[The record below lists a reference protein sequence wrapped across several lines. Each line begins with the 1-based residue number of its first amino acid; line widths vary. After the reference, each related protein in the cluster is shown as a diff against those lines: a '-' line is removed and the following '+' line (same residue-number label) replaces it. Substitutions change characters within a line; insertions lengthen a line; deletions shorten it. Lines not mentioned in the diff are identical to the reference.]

1 MTPDRTQ
8 LISKF
13 LIGKKLLLSIM
24 ALVVM
29 IVALLFA
36 IHETTKATVTIVIGG
51 EEQVIATHAKTVGEM
66 MSEHDW
72 TVNDHDKVVPA
83 LDSKI
88 SGNMIVNWTKA
99 KKVIVKNN
107 DTESEIWTTATEVS
121 ELLTELNITV
131 GEHDLIKPSLQS
143 EIKPEMNVT
152 YETAFLVRLNSD
164 GEQHEVWTTSTT
176 VADFLEKESISLGEL
191 DRVEPAQDER
201 IANETEV
208 SVIRVEKVTDVV
220 EEEVAFATVT
230 RQDKSLERGKEEVLE
245 QGSKGL
251 VKKHY
256 EVVLENGKEVSRN
269 LVKTDTVKE
278 SSDRIVAVGTRQV
291 AKTVSRSQSPVST
304 SDPSDGKTLTVTA
317 TAYTADCSGCSGV
330 TSTGINL
337 KNNRSQKVIA
347 VDPDVIPLG
356 SRVHVEGYGTAI
368 AGDTGSA
375 IQGNRIDVHVPTKA
389 DASRWGRKQV
399 TITILD

>member
-8 LISKF
+8 WIPKF
-13 LIGKKLLLSIM
+13 FIGKKLLLSIM
-24 ALVVM
+24 GLVVVIAILM
-29 IVALLFA
+29 FA
-36 IHETTKATVTIVIGG
+36 IHETTKATVTIVIDG
-51 EEQVIATHAKTVGEM
+51 EEQVAATHAKTVEEL

-72 TVNDHDKVVPA
+72 TVNENDKVVPA
-83 LDSKI
+83 LDTKI

-99 KKVIVKNN
+99 KKITVKNN
-107 DTESEIWTTATEVS
+107 EVESEVWTTANDVS
-121 ELLTELNITV
+121 QLLKELEISV

-143 EIKPEMNVT
+143 TIKPEMNVT
-152 YETAFLVRLNSD
+152 YESAFLVRLNSD

-191 DRVEPAQDER
+191 DRVEPAKDKRITDE
-201 IANETEV
+201 AEV

-220 EEEVAFATVT
+220 EEAVAFATVT
-230 RQDKSLERGKEEVLE
+230 RQDKSLERGKEKVLE

-256 EVVLENGKEVSRN
+256 EVTLENGKEVSRN
-269 LVKTDTVKE
+269 LVKTDTVRE
-278 SSDRIVAVGTRQV
+278 SADRVVAVGTRQV
-291 AKTVSRSQSPVST
+291 TQNVSRSSSPVS
-304 SDPSDGKTLTVTA
+304 SSEASGGKTLKVTA

-337 KNNRSQKVIA
+337 KNNRNQKVIA
-347 VDPDVIPLG
+347 VDPSVIPLG
-356 SRVHVEGYGTAI
+356 SRVQVEGYGTAI
-368 AGDTGSA
+368 AGDTGGA

-389 DASRWGRKQV
+389 DANRWGKKKV
-399 TITILD
+399 TVTILD

>member
-8 LISKF
+8 LISRF
-13 LIGKKLLLSIM
+13 LPRKKLLLSILS
-24 ALVVM
+24 LVV
-29 IVALLFA
+29 IVAGLVFA
-36 IHETTKATVTIVIGG
+36 IHETTKATVTIMIDG
-51 EEQVIATHAKTVGEM
+51 EEQVVTTHAKTVGELI
-66 MSEHDW
+66 SEHNW
-72 TVNDHDKVVPA
+72 TVKENDKVIPT

-88 SGNMIVNWTKA
+88 SGNMLVNWTKA

-107 DTESEIWTTATEVS
+107 EVESEVWTTATNVT
-121 ELLTELNITV
+121 ELLAELNITV
-131 GEHDLIKPSLQS
+131 GEHDSIKPGLNA

-191 DRVEPAQDER
+191 DRVEPAQDES
-201 IANETEV
+201 ITDETEV
-208 SVIRVEKVTDVV
+208 LVIRVEKVTDVV

-230 RQDKSLERGKEEVLE
+230 RQDKSLDRGKEKVLE

-256 EVVLENGKEVSRN
+256 EVILENGKEVSRN

-278 SSDRIVAVGTRQV
+278 SSDRVVAVGTRQV
-291 AKTVSRSQSPVST
+291 TQNVSRSSKPT
-304 SDPSDGKTLTVTA
+304 SSSAGGGKTFTVTA

-330 TSTGINL
+330 TATGINL
-337 KNNRSQKVIA
+337 KNNRNQKVIA
-347 VDPDVIPLG
+347 VDPSVIPLG

-368 AGDTGSA
+368 AGDTGGA
-375 IQGNRIDVHVPTKA
+375 IKGNRIDIHVPTKA